1 MCDEYVPQV
10 AAAYDEHKQ
19 NGLDIMI
26 ILGEAGYQG
35 AKPNMDY
42 CKAYAASH
50 NTPLD
55 KIFLD
60 WGDQYAAWET
70 TMTNINPYLGPNGE
84 FGLPWDAVLD
94 GDNMEYIQASTA
106 GPYGSI
112 TDALNAALSD

>member
-94 GDNMEYIQASTA
+94 GDNMEFIQASTA